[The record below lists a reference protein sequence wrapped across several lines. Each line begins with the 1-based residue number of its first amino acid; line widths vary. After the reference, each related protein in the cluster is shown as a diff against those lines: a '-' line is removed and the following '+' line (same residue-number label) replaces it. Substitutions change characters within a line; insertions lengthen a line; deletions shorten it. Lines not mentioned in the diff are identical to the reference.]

1 MTGVDLPRGPSAESS
16 KRRRAL
22 TAMFSSWRGLANGL
36 KAVCHLRDEPWKIAL
51 GLAVGVFISCTPFYG
66 LHTLMAIG
74 AAFALRINKI
84 STITG
89 AWLNLP
95 WFAPFVYA
103 VSLKVGE
110 FILSGGRGLDSVPGQ
125 GLGDLAGMIQPS
137 LSLEKVREGF
147 LASSKF
153 LYVVTKPLIVG
164 TTVVGAVA
172 GLITY
177 VVALG
182 AVREARHLTHQG
194 QRPAPK
200 E

>member
-1 MTGVDLPRGPSAESS
+1 MGVFL
-16 KRRRAL
+16 
-22 TAMFSSWRGLANGL
+22 SWRGFAHGL
-36 KAVCHLRDEPWKIAL
+36 RVVCRLGDEPWKIAL

-74 AAFALRINKI
+74 AAFALRVNRL

-103 VSLKVGE
+103 MSLKVGE
-110 FILSGGRGLDSVPGQ
+110 LVLSGGQGVEFVPGK
-125 GLGDLAGMIQPS
+125 GLNDLAGLIRPL
-137 LSLEKVREGF
+137 LSLEKLKEGF
-147 LASSKF
+147 LASSRMLF
-153 LYVVTKPLIVG
+153 VVSKPLIVG
-164 TTVVGAVA
+164 TTIVGAVA

-182 AVREARHLTHQG
+182 AVRQVRRLTGGDHHEG
-194 QRPAPK
+194 ITSGHESGAHGHPD
-200 E
+200 

>member
-1 MTGVDLPRGPSAESS
+1 MIL
-16 KRRRAL
+16 
-22 TAMFSSWRGLANGL
+22 SWRGLIKGL
-36 KAVCHLRDEPWKIAL
+36 KAVCHLGDEPWKIAL
-51 GLAVGVFISCTPFYG
+51 GLAVGVFIGCTPLYG

-74 AAFALRINKI
+74 AAYALGINKA

-103 VSLKVGE
+103 LSLQVGE
-110 FILSGGRGLDSVPGQ
+110 LILGGGQ
-125 GLGDLAGMIQPS
+125 GFGWLLSKSLPDLAAMIRPF
-137 LSLEKVREGF
+137 LSLERITVGF

-153 LYVVTKPLIVG
+153 LFVVSKPLVVG

-177 VVALG
+177 VVALA
-182 AVREARHLTHQG
+182 AVGEARRLAHRD
-194 QRPAPK
+194 QRPDSTG
-200 E
+200 

>member
-1 MTGVDLPRGPSAESS
+1 
-16 KRRRAL
+16 
-22 TAMFSSWRGLANGL
+22 
-36 KAVCHLRDEPWKIAL
+36 
-51 GLAVGVFISCTPFYG
+51 
-66 LHTLMAIG
+66 MAIG
-74 AAFALRINKI
+74 AAFALRINKL

-103 VSLKVGE
+103 LSLKVGE
-110 FILSGGRGLDSVPGQ
+110 FILGGGQ
-125 GLGDLAGMIQPS
+125 GLGWLLGKSLSDLAGMIRPL
-137 LSLEKVREGF
+137 LSLEMITVGF

-153 LYVVTKPLIVG
+153 LFAVSKPLVVG

-182 AVREARHLTHQG
+182 AVREVRRLARQST
-194 QRPAPK
+194 
-200 E
+200 ESND

>member
-1 MTGVDLPRGPSAESS
+1 
-16 KRRRAL
+16 
-22 TAMFSSWRGLANGL
+22 MFLSWRGLTKGL
-36 KAVCHLRDEPWKIAL
+36 KAVCHLDDPPWKIAL

-74 AAFALRINKI
+74 AAFALRINKL

-110 FILSGGRGLDSVPGQ
+110 FVLSGGG
-125 GLGDLAGMIQPS
+125 GLGAVSRTGLSDLAALIRPS
-137 LSLEKVREGF
+137 LSPRKLMEGF

-153 LYVVTKPLIVG
+153 LFVVSKPLVAG
-164 TTVVGAVA
+164 TAVVGAVA

-182 AVREARHLTHQG
+182 AVREVRHLARDRAQAANPG
-194 QRPAPK
+194 DRDPDGNAA
-200 E
+200 

>member
-1 MTGVDLPRGPSAESS
+1 
-16 KRRRAL
+16 
-22 TAMFSSWRGLANGL
+22 MFVSGRGLVKRL
-36 KAVCHLRDEPWKIAL
+36 KDVCHLSDAPWKIAL

-74 AAFALRINKI
+74 AAFALRINKV

-103 VSLKVGE
+103 LSLKVGE
-110 FILSGGRGLDSVPGQ
+110 LILDGGP
-125 GLGDLAGMIQPS
+125 GLGGLPGKSLPDLAGMIRPF
-137 LSLEKVREGF
+137 LSLERITTGF
-147 LASSKF
+147 LASSKYLF
-153 LYVVTKPLIVG
+153 VVSKPLVVG

-182 AVREARHLTHQG
+182 VVKEARRLARRDQHSEPAKADG
-194 QRPAPK
+194 QSD
-200 E
+200 

>member
-1 MTGVDLPRGPSAESS
+1 
-16 KRRRAL
+16 
-22 TAMFSSWRGLANGL
+22 MFFSWRGLATRL
-36 KAVCHLRDEPWKIAL
+36 KAVCHLDDEPWKIAL
-51 GLAVGVFISCTPFYG
+51 GLAVGVFISCTPLYG

-74 AAFALRINKI
+74 AAFALRINKL

-110 FILSGGRGLDSVPGQ
+110 FILSGGHELESVLGKGL
-125 GLGDLAGMIQPS
+125 LDLTAMIRPS
-137 LSLEKVREGF
+137 LSLERVSEGF

-153 LYVVTKPLIVG
+153 LFIVSKPLIVG

-182 AVREARHLTHQG
+182 AVREARHLAQLD
-194 QRPAPK
+194 QRPEPRAGA
-200 E
+200 

>member
-1 MTGVDLPRGPSAESS
+1 
-16 KRRRAL
+16 
-22 TAMFSSWRGLANGL
+22 MFFSGRGLVKGL
-36 KAVCHLRDEPWKIAL
+36 KGVCHLDDEPWKIAL

-74 AAFALRINKI
+74 AAFALRINKA

-103 VSLKVGE
+103 LSLKVGE
-110 FILSGGRGLDSVPGQ
+110 FILDGGP
-125 GLGDLAGMIQPS
+125 GLGVLLGKNLSDLAGMIRPF
-137 LSLEKVREGF
+137 LSLERITVGF

-153 LYVVTKPLIVG
+153 LFVVSKPLVVG
-164 TTVVGAVA
+164 TAVVGAVA

-182 AVREARHLTHQG
+182 VVKEARRLSHRD
-194 QRPAPK
+194 QRSDPA

>member
-1 MTGVDLPRGPSAESS
+1 
-16 KRRRAL
+16 
-22 TAMFSSWRGLANGL
+22 MFFPWRGLANGL
-36 KAVCHLRDEPWKIAL
+36 KAVCRLRDEPWKIAL

-74 AAFALRINKI
+74 AAFALRINKL

-103 VSLKVGE
+103 MSLKVGE
-110 FILSGGRGLDSVPGQ
+110 FILTGGQGLDSLLGK
-125 GLGDLAGMIQPS
+125 GLLDLDGIIRPF
-137 LSLEKVREGF
+137 LSLERLTEGF

-153 LYVVTKPLIVG
+153 LFAVSKPLVVG

-172 GLITY
+172 GLVTY

-182 AVREARHLTHQG
+182 AVREVRHLARQST
-194 QRPAPK
+194 
-200 E
+200 ESND

>member
-1 MTGVDLPRGPSAESS
+1 V
-16 KRRRAL
+16 
-22 TAMFSSWRGLANGL
+22 FFSWRGLANGFNTICRL
-36 KAVCHLRDEPWKIAL
+36 NDEPWKIAL

-74 AAFALRINKI
+74 AAFALRINKL

-103 VSLKVGE
+103 LSLKVGE
-110 FILSGGRGLDSVPGQ
+110 FILSSGQ
-125 GLGDLAGMIQPS
+125 GLEFVSGKGLRDLAAMIRPS
-137 LSLEKVREGF
+137 LSLDRVAEGF
-147 LASSKF
+147 LASSKLLF
-153 LYVVTKPLIVG
+153 IVSKPLIVG

-172 GLITY
+172 ALITY

-182 AVREARHLTHQG
+182 AVREVRRLTLGGRH
-194 QRPAPK
+194 PSEP
-200 E
+200 